1 MRFKDNIVSGILA
14 GILFPIITFVLLTQ
28 IYKLL
33 DAFGATNAAG
43 LASNFRERT
52 SAILAIASN
61 LLPMRIFQSRFWQD
75 ATRGIVIAT
84 GILAIAW
91 VAYYGVQ
98 MMN

>member
-43 LASNFRERT
+43 LASN
-52 SAILAIASN
+52 
-61 LLPMRIFQSRFWQD
+61 LLPMRIFQSRYWQD